1 MAYLPLKSAILKN
14 FPLLKAGKIFF
25 AEYSPMFIYQI
36 NSQSSPPYY
45 VALILPIIM
54 DGDTNFWRERQII
67 LRIYVI

>member
-1 MAYLPLKSAILKN
+1 MN
-14 FPLLKAGKIFF
+14 FKVGWQYQTNTFH
-25 AEYSPMFIYQI
+25 SHCFIYQI